1 VRALKRNALLL
12 ALALGG
18 SPEPSIVAHAGDIFE
33 DAADAGPYCDIGA
46 LLRIAEEY
54 LPTEPEQPCLGG
66 CFGTMPGPFEP
77 AEPCGYA
84 PEGSTCLEQRAKA
97 AREAEIKRADQRR
110 IVETCR
116 AVLTAREKK

>member
-1 VRALKRNALLL
+1 VRALKRHALLL

-46 LLRIAEEY
+46 LVQVAEE
-54 LPTEPEQPCLGG
+54 LLGPQCSHGDGSTICAAEMRTSDIQPCDWDSTSSG
-66 CFGTMPGPFEP
+66 CYESLA
-77 AEPCGYA
+77 AEA
-84 PEGSTCLEQRAKA
+84 RQREQRQ
-97 AREAEIKRADQRR
+97 AEQRR

-116 AVLTAREKK
+116 AVLKAREKK